1 MITELPMALKSNSAC
16 VWFWFLSTSLLS
28 FAENITDGLQARQ
41 EIESL
46 QENKVNFCSF
56 LNTFNPIQ
64 KRKHGRHASNES
76 LGSDAA
82 ELENAGTK

>member
-16 VWFWFLSTSLLS
+16 VLFRFLSTSLLS
-28 FAENITDGLQARQ
+28 FAENITDGLQASK
-41 EIESL
+41 ETESL

-64 KRKHGRHASNES
+64 KRKYIRRALNES

-82 ELENAGTK
+82 ESENAGTK